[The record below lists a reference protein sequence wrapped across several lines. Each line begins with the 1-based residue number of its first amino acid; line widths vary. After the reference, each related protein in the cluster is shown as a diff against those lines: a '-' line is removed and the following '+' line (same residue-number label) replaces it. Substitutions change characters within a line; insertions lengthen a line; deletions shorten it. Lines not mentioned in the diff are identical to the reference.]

1 MIMREEHLQSDLL
14 LESDAVLLDK
24 GLLNETCASHS
35 PETSMVVGGVEIKIE
50 HERSIDGGVIGTNDM
65 LVVEPRPY
73 SLVHESQLQEEERI
87 EEITV
92 DYVISTN
99 EATGEAVIE
108 EETSQMFEKI
118 QSTGHPHALTGADDL
133 SASYCSGGGRL
144 VDRSEFRQRH
154 LYDDD
159 IIEMER
165 QKLEEEILKREFEGE
180 YYLTI

>member
-50 HERSIDGGVIGTNDM
+50 HERSLDGGVTGNNDM

-73 SLVHESQLQEEERI
+73 NLVHESQLQEEERI

-118 QSTGHPHALTGADDL
+118 QSTGHPHALTGTADL

-165 QKLEEEILKREFEGE
+165 QKLEEEILKREFEGK
-180 YYLTI
+180 YYFNL